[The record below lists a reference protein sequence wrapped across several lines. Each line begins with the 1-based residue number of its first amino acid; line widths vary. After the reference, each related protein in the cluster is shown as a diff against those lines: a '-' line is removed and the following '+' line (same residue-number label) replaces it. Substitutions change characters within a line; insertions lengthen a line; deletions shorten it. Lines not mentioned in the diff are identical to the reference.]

1 MDIEKSEQEK
11 IAEEVRKVIEEN
23 RKFLDRIMDEELAV
37 EDEAEEDGEVFEEL

>member
-23 RKFLDRIMDEELAV
+23 RKFLDRIMDEEFAV

>member
-23 RKFLDRIMDEELAV
+23 RKFLDRIMDEELGV